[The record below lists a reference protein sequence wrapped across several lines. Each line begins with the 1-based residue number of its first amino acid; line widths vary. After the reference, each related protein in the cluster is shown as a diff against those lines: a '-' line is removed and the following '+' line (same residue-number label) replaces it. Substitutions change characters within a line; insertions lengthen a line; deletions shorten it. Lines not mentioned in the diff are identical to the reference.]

1 MGTLGFITN
10 LIFIAALI
18 ISFML
23 IGLIWWH
30 GRMIGCGVTSVE
42 RLRNQHFAQKCAKRG
57 YVFVNLYDF
66 GLLENWKRFFNVRT
80 IGEFIQRVLLPS
92 THKPKGN
99 GIIWSLYNVHMNLR
113 LNRLG
118 PKLSIRPIAFPPDAG
133 LDFYANYP
141 INSY

>member
-57 YVFVNLYDF
+57 YVFVNPYDF
-66 GLLENWKRFFNVRT
+66 G
-80 IGEFIQRVLLPS
+80 
-92 THKPKGN
+92 
-99 GIIWSLYNVHMNLR
+99 

-118 PKLSIRPIAFPPDAG
+118 PRLSIRPIAFPPDAG